1 MFDLLLKLPEFMHQ
15 VGNLGHSIVVKE
27 HSVEGSPAILILVF
41 LEIFYT
47 LMTLAADQG
56 IEQALYIS
64 IISNV
69 VGELAEAV
77 LDSVITALLFD

>member
-1 MFDLLLKLPEFMHQ
+1 M
-15 VGNLGHSIVVKE
+15 KE

-47 LMTLAADQG
+47 LMTLAANQG

-64 IISNV
+64 VISNV